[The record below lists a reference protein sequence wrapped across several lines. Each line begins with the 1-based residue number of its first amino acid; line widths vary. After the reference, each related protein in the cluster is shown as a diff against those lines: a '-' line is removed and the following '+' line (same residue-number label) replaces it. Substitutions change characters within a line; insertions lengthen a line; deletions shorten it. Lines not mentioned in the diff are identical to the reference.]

1 MEQQIAA
8 ALQDSAQLLSRV
20 GETLAPEIA
29 RVAELATACLRAGHT
44 IALCGNGG
52 SASQAQHLAGE
63 LMGRFRRERPAFRAL
78 SLTTDTA
85 VLTALGNDYGFEEVF
100 RRQVE
105 GLLGPGDMLICLSTS
120 GNAENIRRAAT
131 EARARQV
138 TVIGLT
144 GETGGKLLPLA
155 DVCLKIPHSQ
165 TSTIQ
170 EAHLAIG
177 HILCDLV
184 EEGMVQN
191 PQL

>member
-1 MEQQIAA
+1 MEQRIRA
-8 ALQDSAQLLSRV
+8 ALLDSSRLLAEV

-29 RVAELATACLRAGHT
+29 RVAQRATECLRAGGM

-85 VLTALGNDYGFEEVF
+85 VLTALGNDYGFEDVF

-120 GNAENIRRAAT
+120 GNAENILRAAT

-138 TVIGLT
+138 TVVALT
-144 GETGGKLLPLA
+144 GETGGKLAPLA
-155 DVCLKIPHSQ
+155 DLCLKIPHTQ
-165 TSTIQ
+165 TSSIQ

-184 EEGMVQN
+184 EEGMVEGR
-191 PQL
+191 